1 MTFELLIYGDFY
13 PNLHLSVHIYWSHH
27 ICAEY
32 SVSRACRQANLVC
45 TWNTFY
51 FMIIWT
57 GVSFSIL
64 FHPFREEIVYSSH
77 NETDDRADRV
87 NSARISEMDRL
98 IESISMWYSSMGL
111 RCSHFSLLN
120 PPTVTFNSN
129 RSVLLCYTSRTKS
142 TVSLNLA
149 QKCVQSVDTIN
160 GQPHVCSII

>member
-1 MTFELLIYGDFY
+1 VGPCLLWGDC
-13 PNLHLSVHIYWSHH
+13 N
-27 ICAEY
+27 
-32 SVSRACRQANLVC
+32 
-45 TWNTFY
+45 

-120 PPTVTFNSN
+120 RPTVTFNSN
-129 RSVLLCYTSRTKS
+129 RSVLLCYTSRAKS

-160 GQPHVCSII
+160 GQPHVCSIIQYVISAAINVQILILYTRAPLNMQGPW